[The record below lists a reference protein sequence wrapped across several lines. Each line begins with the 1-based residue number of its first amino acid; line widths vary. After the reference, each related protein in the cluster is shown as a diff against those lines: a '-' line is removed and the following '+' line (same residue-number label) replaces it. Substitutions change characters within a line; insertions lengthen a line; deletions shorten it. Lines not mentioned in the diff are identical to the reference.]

1 VEWVF
6 SVGEDISLH
15 VLGGGS
21 GSESIVSHTLLLE
34 KSSTLLREDGNS
46 KVWNEWWVWGSSG
59 LVVREDGS
67 GRESVVSLNVAK
79 MELHTVGRG
88 WQV

>member
-1 VEWVF
+1 M
-6 SVGEDISLH
+6 GEDISLH

-46 KVWNEWWVWGSSG
+46 KVWNE
-59 LVVREDGS
+59 
-67 GRESVVSLNVAK
+67 
-79 MELHTVGRG
+79 
-88 WQV
+88 